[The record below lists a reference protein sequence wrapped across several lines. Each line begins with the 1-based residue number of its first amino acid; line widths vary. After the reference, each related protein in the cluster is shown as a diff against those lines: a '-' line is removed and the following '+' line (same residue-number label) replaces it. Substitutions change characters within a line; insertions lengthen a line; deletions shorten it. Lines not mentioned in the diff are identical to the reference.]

1 MVTNV
6 KCEHCGKL
14 FEAEVEGKTTY
25 CPHCGNETRFV
36 TGEKPPS
43 ANPHIPSSREPAKT
57 TQKQPE
63 FSNRKSQIQNAVSFL
78 QLAALLSIAGFL
90 FLIWHQQQ
98 LPLPAPAESTSAN
111 PAPAAAPALPQWEY
125 DKIEWTEKRFDRED
139 HPGQILVTKI
149 QIESELYTAKGQ
161 QAVDIDALLTVIG
174 RFGWELVCFDGKYY
188 IVKRPRQWR
197 DGQFST
203 SDEWET
209 IPKSN

>member
-36 TGEKPPS
+36 TGDKPHVP
-43 ANPHIPSSREPAKT
+43 AIREPAKAI
-57 TQKQPE
+57 QKQPE
-63 FSNRKSQIQNAVSFL
+63 FSNIKSQIQNTVSFL
-78 QLAALLSIAGFL
+78 QLAALLANAGLL

-98 LPLPAPAESTSAN
+98 LPMPAPAESTSDN
-111 PAPAAAPALPQWEY
+111 PATGAAPALPQWEY
-125 DKIEWTEKRFDRED
+125 DKIEWTEKRFDREG

-149 QIESELYTAKGQ
+149 QIESDLYTAKGQ
-161 QAVDIDALLTVIG
+161 QAVNIDDLLTVIG

-203 SDEWET
+203 RDEWEP
-209 IPKSN
+209 IPKPN